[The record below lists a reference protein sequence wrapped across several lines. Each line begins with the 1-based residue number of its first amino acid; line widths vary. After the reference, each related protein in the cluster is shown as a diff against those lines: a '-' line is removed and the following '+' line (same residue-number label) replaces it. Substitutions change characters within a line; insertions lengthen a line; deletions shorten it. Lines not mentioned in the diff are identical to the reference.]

1 MGASGGF
8 PIDLILFG
16 MIAAFLVLRLK
27 SILGKRTGYERP
39 PQPIQPREVPAP
51 APPVQGRAAPAATG
65 EASVPRR
72 VVPEPVSALGTTLA
86 RMKTIDRN
94 FDPAGFL
101 DGAEKAFQIIVL
113 AFASGDRAA
122 LRPLLGEDTWKA
134 FDLAITER
142 EKAGNTH
149 VTEVRS
155 IQNVTIETADLTNTT
170 ASIGVRIVSDQ
181 VNMTRTQA
189 GQVITGTDA
198 VTEITDLWTFERDL
212 AQANPI
218 WHLVAARSA

>member
-1 MGASGGF
+1 MSGGF

-39 PQPIQPREVPAP
+39 PQPAQSREAQPIPVAPREAVPA
-51 APPVQGRAAPAATG
+51 QT
-65 EASVPRR
+65 ASGAKI
-72 VVPEPVSALGTTLA
+72 VVPEPVSALGQTLTQMA
-86 RMKTIDRN
+86 SIDRS
-94 FDPAGFL
+94 FTPAAFL
-101 DGAEKAFQIIVL
+101 DGAEKAFQIIVH
-113 AFASGDRAA
+113 AFAAGDRAT
-122 LRPLLGEDTWKA
+122 LRPLLGDETWNA

-142 EKAGNTH
+142 EKAGNVH
-149 VTEVRS
+149 VTEVRAIHGIS
-155 IQNVTIETADLTNTT
+155 IEAAELAGTI
-170 ASIGVRIVSDQ
+170 ASITVRIVSDQ

-212 AQANPI
+212 AQPNPI

>member
-1 MGASGGF
+1 MSGGF

-39 PQPIQPREVPAP
+39 PQPVQPREVPA
-51 APPVQGRAAPAATG
+51 APTQAQPAAPAQAPSHRTI
-65 EASVPRR
+65 
-72 VVPEPVSALGTTLA
+72 PEPVSALGQTLTQMA
-86 RMKTIDRN
+86 AIDRN
-94 FDPAGFL
+94 FTPAGFL
-101 DGAEKAFQIIVL
+101 DGAEKAFQIIVKS
-113 AFASGDRAA
+113 FAAGDRGA
-122 LRPLLGEDTWKA
+122 LRPLLGDDTWNA

-149 VTEVRS
+149 VTEVRAIHGIS
-155 IQNVTIETADLTNTT
+155 IETAELTGAL
-170 ASIGVRIVSDQ
+170 ASIAVRIVSDQ
-181 VNMTRTQA
+181 VNMTQTQA

-212 AQANPI
+212 SQPNPI
-218 WHLVAARSA
+218 WRLVAARSA

>member
-27 SILGKRTGYERP
+27 GILGKRTGYERP
-39 PQPIQPREVPAP
+39 PQPVQPRAVPAGP
-51 APPVQGRAAPAATG
+51 SAQTRDAAPAVQT
-65 EASVPRR
+65 ASASHRP
-72 VVPEPVSALGTTLA
+72 VPEPVSALGQTLV
-86 RMKTIDRN
+86 RMKAIDRN
-94 FDPAGFL
+94 FEPAAFL
-101 DGAEKAFQIIVL
+101 DGAEKAFQIIVH
-113 AFASGDRAA
+113 AFAAGDRGT
-122 LRPLLGEDTWKA
+122 LRPLLGDETWKA
-134 FDLAITER
+134 FDLAIAER
-142 EKAGNTH
+142 EKAGYTQ
-149 VTEVRS
+149 VTEVRAVHG
-155 IQNVTIETADLTNTT
+155 ITIETAELTGTV

-181 VNMTRTQA
+181 VNMTHTQS
-189 GQVITGTDA
+189 GQVMTGTDA

>member
-39 PQPIQPREVPAP
+39 PQAVQPRPPAP
-51 APPVQGRAAPAATG
+51 AFDPMSEVAVPAQK
-65 EASVPRR
+65 ASASQR
-72 VVPEPVSALGTTLA
+72 VVPEAVSALGQTLA
-86 RMKTIDRN
+86 QMKTIDRN
-94 FDPAGFL
+94 FEPGAFL
-101 DGAEKAFQIIVL
+101 DGAEKAFQIIVH
-113 AFASGDRAA
+113 AFAAGDRGT
-122 LRPLLGEDTWKA
+122 LRSLLGDETWKA

-149 VTEVRS
+149 VTEVRAIHGVS
-155 IQNVTIETADLTNTT
+155 IETAELTGTV
-170 ASIGVRIVSDQ
+170 ASIGVRLVSDQ
-181 VNMTRTQA
+181 VNMTHTPS

>member
-27 SILGKRTGYERP
+27 GILGKRTGYERP
-39 PQPIQPREVPAP
+39 AQPMPPREVPVGSPQPRDA
-51 APPVQGRAAPAATG
+51 QSGQM
-65 EASVPRR
+65 ASGSRRTVPD
-72 VVPEPVSALGTTLA
+72 PVSALGQTLA
-86 RMKTIDRN
+86 RMTGIDRN
-94 FDPAGFL
+94 FTPTGFL
-101 DGAEKAFQIIVL
+101 DGAEKAFQIIVH
-113 AFASGDRAA
+113 AFATGDRAT
-122 LRPLLGEDTWKA
+122 LMPLLGDETWHA

-142 EKAGNTH
+142 EKASETH
-149 VTEVRS
+149 ITDVRA
-155 IQNVTIETADLTNTT
+155 IHAAAIEAAELRGTVATI
-170 ASIGVRIVSDQ
+170 SVRIVSDQ
-181 VNMTRTQA
+181 VNMTHSNS

-212 AQANPI
+212 ARPDPV